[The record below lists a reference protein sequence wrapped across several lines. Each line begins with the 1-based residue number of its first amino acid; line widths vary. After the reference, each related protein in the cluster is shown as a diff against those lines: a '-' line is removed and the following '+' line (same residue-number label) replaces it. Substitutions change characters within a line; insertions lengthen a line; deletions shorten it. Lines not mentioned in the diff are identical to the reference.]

1 MVFVWALRY
10 STYNNISTFFGFFPS
25 IKKLRK
31 VYLYMNKLHN
41 ENEIEELIKNNAIA
55 VVYFTG
61 NSCSAC
67 EVIKVKIEEI
77 LKRFPRILG
86 GEVNGEENISLA
98 IKYDVYSVPVFI
110 LFIEG
115 RESIRIGR
123 NVDLLDLEKS
133 IGRYYHML
141 FN

>member
-1 MVFVWALRY
+1 
-10 STYNNISTFFGFFPS
+10 
-25 IKKLRK
+25 
-31 VYLYMNKLHN
+31 MNKLHN
-41 ENEIEELIKNNAIA
+41 EKEIEELIKNNAMA
-55 VVYFTG
+55 VAYFTG

>member
-1 MVFVWALRY
+1 
-10 STYNNISTFFGFFPS
+10 
-25 IKKLRK
+25 
-31 VYLYMNKLHN
+31 MNKLHN
-41 ENEIEELIKNNAIA
+41 EKEIEELIKNNAMA

-61 NSCSAC
+61 NSCSAG

-77 LKRFPRILG
+77 LKRFPRILC

-133 IGRYYHML
+133 IERYYHML

>member
-1 MVFVWALRY
+1 
-10 STYNNISTFFGFFPS
+10 
-25 IKKLRK
+25 
-31 VYLYMNKLHN
+31 MNKLHN
-41 ENEIEELIKNNAIA
+41 EKEIEELIKNNAMA

-61 NSCSAC
+61 NYCSVC

>member
-1 MVFVWALRY
+1 
-10 STYNNISTFFGFFPS
+10 
-25 IKKLRK
+25 
-31 VYLYMNKLHN
+31 MNKLHN
-41 ENEIEELIKNNAIA
+41 EKE
-55 VVYFTG
+55 
-61 NSCSAC
+61 
-67 EVIKVKIEEI
+67 IEEI

>member
-1 MVFVWALRY
+1 
-10 STYNNISTFFGFFPS
+10 
-25 IKKLRK
+25 
-31 VYLYMNKLHN
+31 MNKLHN
-41 ENEIEELIKNNAIA
+41 EKEIEELIKNNAMA

-123 NVDLLDLEKS
+123 NVDLLNLEKN
-133 IGRYYHML
+133 IERYYNYLYGHK
-141 FN
+141 